1 MSRLPE
7 IYERFTDEYR
17 GIEEAYQNL
26 GAAVHE
32 AGPLDD
38 RSRCLVKLGIAI
50 GAESE
55 GAIRS
60 HVRKAFDSGI
70 SRQEIEHSILLSLT
84 TVGFPRMIAALQWS
98 REVPEPE

>member
-7 IYERFTDEYR
+7 IYERFSEEYPVVSNAYSKLGTTIHESGSLDE
-17 GIEEAYQNL
+17 
-26 GAAVHE
+26 
-32 AGPLDD
+32 

-55 GAIRS
+55 GAVRS
-60 HVRKAFDSGI
+60 HVRKAFDAGLT
-70 SRQEIEHSILLSLT
+70 RADVEHAILLSLT

-98 REVPEPE
+98 RGVPEPE